1 MARDTIFIC
10 HATPDD
16 NDFVRWL
23 GARLTG
29 HGYKVWADM
38 FGLKGGTPFWNTI
51 EDALR
56 EHACKV
62 IYVAS
67 KASVDPKRQGVRNE
81 LSVAD
86 AVRKSLSDP
95 AFIIPVRLDDVAF
108 SDFPILVHQLNGV
121 EFSRGWGKGFIELLD
136 TLESAHVPRTHH
148 DQTLEFERWRQDAVK
163 TAALVNNEREPI
175 LTSLSP
181 VNALPTEVCYLSHN
195 ADTAAIIQALR
206 ATDIPFAPHYQLLI
220 TFAGLD
226 EINAALPTPMVAEL
240 RARAPLETFLSGE
253 VAGVTTPRR
262 ADASNIATALLRQ
275 HVERHLTQR
284 GLKALPQ
291 RGSSAFYFP
300 DGLVPNN
307 KVPYTAAS
315 GRRTNKNVVGRSE
328 RNKVYWHLAM
338 KVSVV
343 LGPPAFVR
351 FKPYIAFSD
360 DGQTAISDPKRT
372 SPIRR
377 RFCKNWWNPTW
388 RQLQEAFAVWLAEG
402 QAESAIALGES
413 QRLVLAGRLL
423 QLTAERHIVGDLQFQ
438 DEAEE
443 PDEPDDDDD
452 DDDFRVEA
460 MDESEE

>member
-62 IYVAS
+62 LYVAS
-67 KASVDPKRQGVRNE
+67 RASVDPKRQGVRNE

-86 AVRKSLSDP
+86 AVRKSLGDP

-108 SDFPILVHQLNGV
+108 SDFPILVHQLNALD
-121 EFSRGWGKGFIELLD
+121 FSQGWGKCLIEMLD
-136 TLESAHVPRTHH
+136 TLESANVPRMDR
-148 DQTLEFERWRQDAVK
+148 DQTAEFERWRQDAVK
-163 TAALVNNEREPI
+163 TAALVNDEPEPV

-181 VNALPTEVCYLSHN
+181 INTLPAEVRYLKHN
-195 ADTAAIIQALR
+195 ADAEAITQVLR
-206 ATDIPFAPHYQLLI
+206 ASGIPFAPFYQLVI
-220 TFAGLD
+220 TFTGLD
-226 EINAALPTPMVAEL
+226 EINAALPTPMAAEL
-240 RARAPLETFLSGE
+240 RARTPLQTFLSGE
-253 VAGVTTPRR
+253 VADVTTPRR
-262 ADASNIATALLRQ
+262 ADALNIATALLRQ

-300 DGLVPNN
+300 DGLVLNN

-328 RNKVYWHLAM
+328 RNKIYWHLAM
-338 KVSVV
+338 KVSVA

-351 FKPYIAFSD
+351 FKPYVAFSD
-360 DGQTAISDPKRT
+360 DGQAAIADPKRT

-377 RFCKNWWNPTW
+377 RFCKNWWNQHW

-402 QAESAIALGES
+402 RAETVIALGAS
-413 QRLVLAGRLL
+413 QHLVLAGRLL

-443 PDEPDDDDD
+443 PGEPDDDDD
-452 DDDFRVEA
+452 DFVVEA
-460 MDESEE
+460 LDEGEE

>member
-1 MARDTIFIC
+1 MIRDTIFIC

-16 NDFVRWL
+16 NDFARWL

-86 AVRKSLSDP
+86 AVRKVLNDP

-108 SDFPILVHQLNGV
+108 TDFPILVHQLNALD
-121 EFSRGWGKGFIELLD
+121 FSQGWGKCLIELLD
-136 TLESAHVPRTHH
+136 TLETANVPRTDH
-148 DQTLEFERWRQDAVK
+148 DQTAEFERWRQDAVK
-163 TAALVNNEREPI
+163 TAALVSNEAEPV
-175 LTSLSP
+175 LTSLSLI
-181 VNALPTEVCYLSHN
+181 NALPAEVRYLKHN
-195 ADTAAIIQALR
+195 ADPAAITQALR
-206 ATDIPFAPHYQLLI
+206 ASGIPFAPFYQLLI

-240 RARAPLETFLSGE
+240 RAQTPMETFLAGE
-253 VAGVTTPRR
+253 VADVTTPRR
-262 ADASNIATALLRQ
+262 PDASNIATALLRQ

-284 GLKALPQ
+284 GLKELPQ
-291 RGSSAFYFP
+291 RGSSAFYFS
-300 DGLVPNN
+300 DGLVLNN

-338 KVSVV
+338 KVNVV

-351 FKPYIAFSD
+351 FKPYVAFSD
-360 DGQTAISDPKRT
+360 DGQTAIADPKRT

-377 RFCKNWWNPTW
+377 RFCKNWWNQHW
-388 RQLQEAFAVWLAEG
+388 RQLQEAFAVWLADG
-402 QAESAIALGES
+402 QAERAIALDGS

-443 PDEPDDDDD
+443 PAEPDDDDD
-452 DDDFRVEA
+452 DFIVEA
-460 MDESEE
+460 VDEGEE